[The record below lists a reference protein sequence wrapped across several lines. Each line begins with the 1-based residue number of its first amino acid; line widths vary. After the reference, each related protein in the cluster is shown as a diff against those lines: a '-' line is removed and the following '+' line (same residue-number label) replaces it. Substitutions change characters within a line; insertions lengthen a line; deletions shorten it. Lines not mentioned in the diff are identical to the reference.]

1 MCQPQVSHRGTLL
14 SAKGHVKVTVI
25 YLHLSWPVSLRHTR
39 MLLSFPQKSLT
50 AKAEPCKQRE
60 QRPRTGA
67 LNLKRGNGLAQE
79 VAVLVRSQT
88 GCAQRL
94 PSPSLGHAHTQALR
108 LFSLLKP
115 AWARPKH
122 DLTHRAGNDSDL
134 SIDKT
139 SALNVTA
146 VVIQCA
152 FVSFHNSIH

>member
-1 MCQPQVSHRGTLL
+1 MCQPEVSHRGTLL

-25 YLHLSWPVSLRHTR
+25 YLHLCWSASLRHTR
-39 MLLSFPQKSLT
+39 MLLSSPQKSLT
-50 AKAEPCKQRE
+50 AKAEPCEHRE

-67 LNLKRGNGLAQE
+67 LNLKRGNSLVQE

-94 PSPSLGHAHTQALR
+94 PFRVRDTHTHR
-108 LFSLLKP
+108 HWGLFSLLKP
-115 AWARPKH
+115 AWTRPKH
-122 DLTHRAGNDSDL
+122 DLTHRAGDDSNL

-152 FVSFHNSIH
+152 FVSFHNSIQ